1 MKIVLRV
8 RKGARS
14 TGDSSMTTQTCADP
28 DDFAPALVEI
38 ALRNGGKLFA
48 RAVTPADEPALEA
61 FYEGVNPADRRF
73 RFFSAAGHIGH
84 EQLAPLVEADHFR
97 SECFLAFDPHGDVAG
112 VAMLA
117 CDKPLDTAEVAISVR
132 ADWRGKGLGWALLDL
147 MGAEAQRR
155 GVRRVIAIE
164 DRENH
169 AAIELEK
176 EKGFV
181 PHGIDGEPTLVLLE
195 KVLR

>member
-1 MKIVLRV
+1 MN
-8 RKGARS
+8 
-14 TGDSSMTTQTCADP
+14 TQTCIEPSA
-28 DDFAPALVEI
+28 FAPAVVEI
-38 ALRNGGKLFA
+38 PLRSGGRLLA
-48 RAVTPADEPALEA
+48 RAATPADEPALEA
-61 FYEGVNPADRRF
+61 FYEQVSPADRRF

-84 EQLAPLVEADHFR
+84 EQLAPLVEGDHFR
-97 SECFLAFDPHGDVAG
+97 SECYLAFDDAGQVAG
-112 VAMLA
+112 AAMLA

-132 ADWRGKGLGWALLDL
+132 ADWRGKGLGWGLLDL

-181 PHGIDGEPTLVLLE
+181 ATGIDGEPTLVLLE
-195 KVLR
+195 KALR